1 MNIIYISFWLQR
13 ASSNMDK
20 KRSMH
25 KENKSVCR
33 NFFEKFSDKAN
44 METDVDSRII
54 LK

>member
-1 MNIIYISFWLQR
+1 
-13 ASSNMDK
+13 MDK
-20 KRSMH
+20 KRSMQ

-33 NFFEKFSDKAN
+33 NFFKKISDKPN